1 MTFSSY
7 GSAAGFSVIRGDL
20 FAGTEFGRSLFRL
33 SGAGCPIVDEPDF
46 LRSTR
51 ASYDAVAADDGDY
64 PERAPQAFLLARKPE
79 TAGGPG

>member
-1 MTFSSY
+1 M
-7 GSAAGFSVIRGDL
+7 
-20 FAGTEFGRSLFRL
+20 
-33 SGAGCPIVDEPDF
+33 DEPDF